1 MKTLIIAALIAGI
14 ATPAF
19 AQSFDPDNGTGN
31 LVWRHAPAPQN
42 DKVLPGRG
50 QIGDNAFAAA
60 PRMGSGNEQL
70 KSGEVDRT
78 GGGSI
83 GYNENLK
90 QY

>member
-14 ATPAF
+14 ATPAL

-31 LVWRHAPAPQN
+31 IEWRHVPAPQN
-42 DKVLPGRG
+42 GNGLVRG
-50 QIGDNAFAAA
+50 QTGDSAFAAA
-60 PRMGSGNEQL
+60 PRMGGNGSL
-70 KSGEVDRT
+70 KSDEVDRT

-83 GYNENLK
+83 GYNETLK

>member
-1 MKTLIIAALIAGI
+1 MKTLIIAAALIAGI
-14 ATPAF
+14 AAPAF

-31 LVWRHAPAPQN
+31 IEWRHVPAPQN
-42 DKVLPGRG
+42 GNGLVRG
-50 QIGDNAFAAA
+50 QTGDNAFAAA
-60 PRMGSGNEQL
+60 PRMGSGNERL